1 MPPLAP
7 RFLYPHFVFLTSEAV
22 SLLLGQWLAGPPP
35 THSSTMVGT
44 ASRARSILSTLD
56 AKRLP
61 AVAFNHDVLGAP
73 PVDRAELH
81 FLNLVARFDLLDHLC
96 QCPPFPFLLGRGRKA
111 ARIQKGSYKV
121 QLPEEPAP
129 PQWSRGRLL

>member
-1 MPPLAP
+1 MPPLALSV
-7 RFLYPHFVFLTSEAV
+7 LYARFVFPTRGAV
-22 SLLLGQWLAGPPP
+22 SLLLRQNLAGQPPS
-35 THSSTMVGT
+35 HSFTMVGT
-44 ASRARSILSTLD
+44 TSRARSILSTLD

-61 AVAFNHDVLGAP
+61 AVAFNHDALGAP

-81 FLNLVARFDLLDHLC
+81 FLNLVARFDMLDHLC